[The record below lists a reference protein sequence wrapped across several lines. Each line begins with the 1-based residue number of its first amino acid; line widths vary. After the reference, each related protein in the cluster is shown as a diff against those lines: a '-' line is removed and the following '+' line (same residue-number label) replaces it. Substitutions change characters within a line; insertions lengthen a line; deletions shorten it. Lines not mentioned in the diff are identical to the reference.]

1 MMETPPGRDSVRRRR
16 IRPNPAIRAATRNFP
31 NYGVPR
37 DVYLTRSPWTIE
49 NGTMTPTLK
58 LKRRIILAN
67 LEKEIDE
74 LYAKRGE

>member
-1 MMETPPGRDSVRRRR
+1 
-16 IRPNPAIRAATRNFP
+16 
-31 NYGVPR
+31 
-37 DVYLTRSPWTIE
+37 
-49 NGTMTPTLK
+49 MTPTLK